1 MKTGPRLTRLLRLVP
16 YLVAHQGVTTA
27 EAATAFGVTPQQII
41 RDIEVLQFC
50 GLPGGY
56 YDDLFDVNID
66 VVREEGIIF
75 FANADVLARPLRLRP
90 AEAASLMAA
99 LRLVVEMTESSDAA
113 SALNKLA
120 AAFGQQ
126 GQVSVAVAEAG
137 DRENRE
143 ALTRA
148 IKRRRCVRLR
158 YWTPGRDGA
167 STAVVEP
174 AKLRLVDGFTYLD
187 AWSRPREDWRSYRL
201 DRIEAVEPL
210 DDPMAQRGEPPAA
223 WFEDAP
229 ASLTLTVR
237 PGARWI
243 TEYFP
248 ATAVGTVP
256 EGLAVTFPVA
266 SPEWAASLVLRLG
279 DAVVSV
285 SDEDVARLARERA
298 AAALALYR

>member
-1 MKTGPRLTRLLRLVP
+1 MKTGPQLTRLLRLVP

-27 EAATAFGVTPQQII
+27 ETATAFGVTPQQII

-126 GQVSVAVAEAG
+126 GQVSVAVAAG
-137 DRENRE
+137 DPGNRE

-148 IKRRRCVRLR
+148 IERRRCVRLR

-167 STAVVEP
+167 TTAVVEP

-210 DDPMAQRGEPPAA
+210 DDPVAQRDEPPAA
-223 WFEDAP
+223 WFEDAS

-248 ATAVGTVP
+248 AMAVDTVP

-279 DAVVSV
+279 DDVVSV

-298 AAALALYR
+298 TAALALYR